1 MRAVLRIAAARWSA
15 ARAAGGVVPDA
26 AALKRLSR
34 RAIAIAFRDPVE
46 ISDLAV
52 DGDDLR
58 RAGFVPG
65 PLLGKILS
73 GLLDWVL
80 EDPARNVPD
89 RLVAR
94 AKEIRD
100 ATANDQRGSA

>member
-1 MRAVLRIAAARWSA
+1 M
-15 ARAAGGVVPDA
+15 RAAGAAAPDA

-34 RAIAIAFRDPVE
+34 RAIGIAFRDPVE
-46 ISDLAV
+46 VADLAV

-65 PLLGKILS
+65 PLLGKILN

-89 RLVAR
+89 RLIAR
-94 AKEIRD
+94 ARELRD
-100 ATANDQRGSA
+100 AQANDQRGSA